1 MFGEPIQWPCFSKV
15 LPPNLIAYHSSNGYI
30 FDRRNHEEK
39 ALSWPNVDL
48 SPTLDAEVEKLV
60 RLGYDRETAVIMAS
74 ALIEKE
80 ETDQTITIAPSQ
92 RLGGVFMGI
101 FLIFFGVPFVLVP
114 TMIWTEFG
122 DSGGLDLLLICVPIP
137 FILAGGFV
145 IFAGGHLLI
154 MALKG
159 KAPAAQSWSDN
170 DGSVALPISG
180 QQPAQNIGAYDS
192 SAFPSMED
200 IVGKPQEDL
209 APDVPN
215 DIPTNEAVE
224 NEAGSFWGN
233 IDDKGNTE

>member
-1 MFGEPIQWPCFSKV
+1 MAP
-15 LPPNLIAYHSSNGYI
+15 
-30 FDRRNHEEK
+30 
-39 ALSWPNVDL
+39 

-80 ETDQTITIAPSQ
+80 ETDQTITITPSQ

-101 FLIFFGVPFVLVP
+101 FLMTFGLPFIILP
-114 TMIWTEFG
+114 TTIWTEVG
-122 DSGGLDLLLICVPIP
+122 DSGGLDLLLICFPIP

-145 IFAGGHLLI
+145 MFMGGHLLI

-159 KAPAAQSWSDN
+159 EAPAGQSWSDN